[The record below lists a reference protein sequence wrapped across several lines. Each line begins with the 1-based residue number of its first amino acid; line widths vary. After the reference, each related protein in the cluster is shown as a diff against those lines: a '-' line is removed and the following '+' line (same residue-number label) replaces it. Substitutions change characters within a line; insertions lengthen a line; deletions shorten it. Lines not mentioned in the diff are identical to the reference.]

1 MRMMRGLVLLLAAC
15 GSGVEHDPTHVEVVT
30 DALAAVGPLAQDSTN
45 LYVVEQ
51 LSANNLIVS
60 VPKAG
65 GTPVQ
70 IASGGAIGGIAADD
84 AGVYWLDFD
93 GRDER
98 VMALAHG
105 SSTPVELGRSTNGI
119 NGAGFSMAQDATMLY
134 FADEAGAVWRV
145 PKAGGGATQ
154 IGMTDTTIAPVVADA
169 TGVWVATRDG
179 AKHLPTGN
187 ELPFL
192 VASTPA
198 ALAIDGDTLF
208 AIDAGTGAADGAV
221 YAVSSIGHV
230 DTLASSL
237 ILPVDLA
244 AADGTLYVATNN
256 EDSAI
261 RELPETGGGSTVIAG
276 NQQPV
281 AVIVDASYVYWT
293 GRIGH
298 LHKVAR

>member
-1 MRMMRGLVLLLAAC
+1 MRALLVFVAAC

-30 DALAAVGPLAQDSTN
+30 DALAAAGPLAQDTAN

-51 LSANNLIVS
+51 LSSNNLIIRL
-60 VPKAG
+60 PKTG
-65 GTPVQ
+65 GAPEQ

-119 NGAGFSMAQDATMLY
+119 NGAAFALASDATLLY
-134 FADEAGAVWRV
+134 FADETGAVWRV
-145 PKAGGGATQ
+145 SKAGGGATQ
-154 IGMTDTTIAPVVADA
+154 IGMTDTTLAAVAADA

-187 ELPFL
+187 DLPFL
-192 VASTPA
+192 VTSTAS
-198 ALAIDGDTLF
+198 ALAVDGEALF
-208 AIDAGTGAADGAV
+208 AIDGGTGAADGV
-221 YAVSSIGHV
+221 LYKVSSIGHADV
-230 DTLASSL
+230 LASSL
-237 ILPVDLA
+237 IAPVDLVA
-244 AADGTLYVATNN
+244 SGGMLYIATGN

-261 RELPETGGGSTVIAG
+261 RSLPEGGGESTVLAA
-276 NQQPV
+276 NQQPM
-281 AVIVDASYVYWT
+281 AVVVDADYVYWT
-293 GRIGH
+293 GRLGH